1 MYKKIT
7 RKPVHVPV
15 VQGRSIS
22 QVDDEIERM
31 QTQITDCD
39 ARIQELWSELMT
51 HLEQDSPGDVAL
63 QVADQYKVEQSNR
76 NKYADALVKLYE
88 IQVQN
93 IHHTGVKLN
102 AEQQQEISVEMKRL
116 EELSNKGYRTGKFW
130 TDTSIPNDMFVSFL
144 DEISRTCPLI
154 TSIVGCLVG
163 SNKQERNIH
172 KTAHY
177 KLLCASQSLVVLLN
191 IRNSRAMNDFVL
203 LFGMLCISYGAGK
216 QFINMLSS
224 LGLSLHWDTL

>member
-22 QVDDEIERM
+22 QVDDEIEWM

-144 DEISRTCPLI
+144 DEISRTCPLFI
-154 TSIVGCLVG
+154 GCFVG

-177 KLLCASQSLVVLLN
+177 KLLCACQSLVVLLN